1 MQWEAKD
8 QGEGEW
14 VGDFPLLAVVPLSRW
29 WSLSSCGFNLD
40 CTVCTQL
47 YAADQSAG
55 GFGVHSGPG
64 FLQRKGS
71 PRRGD
76 KERKRRE
83 RKKERDVNERFVKV
97 FWSREF

>member
-1 MQWEAKD
+1 MQWEAMD

-14 VGDFPLLAVVPLSRW
+14 VGDFPLLALVPLSRW
-29 WSLSSCGFNLD
+29 RSLSSRGFNLG

-55 GFGVHSGPG
+55 VFGVHSGPG

-71 PRRGD
+71 SRTGE
-76 KERKRRE
+76 KEREREEEGKRCE
-83 RKKERDVNERFVKV
+83 
-97 FWSREF
+97 